1 MVSTSHPVWLSLLKL
16 PEYADL
22 DLVTAAM
29 LINNAKP
36 VQPPASSYGYN
47 PQFSQPTPGPFP
59 SAPTAHPSNISNI
72 ISSLDP
78 NTLSQLLGAMSGNN
92 APQMPQP
99 TPGINADLARLL
111 AQVSTPAQT
120 PGFNSQNQ
128 SQVPQLG
135 NQYSALAS
143 LLGGQ
148 ASAST
153 PQSQTAA
160 QPAGPPDMNE
170 IMAQLAKY
178 QR

>member
-1 MVSTSHPVWLSLLKL
+1 LLTS

-29 LINNAKP
+29 LINNAKQTNSQP
-36 VQPPASSYGYN
+36 VQPPAPAYGYN
-47 PQFSQPTPGPFP
+47 PQYSQPASNPFP
-59 SAPTAHPSNISNI
+59 SAPTAHPNNMSNL

-99 TPGINADLARLL
+99 ASGINADLARLL
-111 AQVSTPAQT
+111 AQVSSPAQT
-120 PGFNSQNQ
+120 PGFSTSNQ
-128 SQVPQLG
+128 QQVPQLG

-143 LLGGQ
+143 IFGAQ

-153 PQSQTAA
+153 PQTQTAA
-160 QPAGPPDMNE
+160 QPAGAPDMNE